1 MIVTYI
7 LLLPI
12 VIYINTVTNEYFVQ
26 LKGLMKINIE
36 EDKNEL
42 ICIRMRIFFMNF
54 MFYPLKI
61 SSLKTNGFQKR
72 KNKQIGLGFKY
83 FYRILSSFRV
93 RQFLLQM
100 DTGNF
105 IMNAKLYPVFYVLNQ
120 RYGGFQINF
129 EGNNQL
135 VLQIQNRPICIIK
148 SIINF

>member
-1 MIVTYI
+1 M
-7 LLLPI
+7 PI
-12 VIYINTVTNEYFVQ
+12 VVYINTVTNEYFVQ
-26 LKGLMKINIE
+26 LKGLLKINIE
-36 EDKNEL
+36 EDKKEL

-72 KNKQIGLGFKY
+72 KRKNKQNGLGFKY
-83 FYRILSSFRV
+83 LYRILSSFRV
-93 RQFLLQM
+93 KQFLLQM

-135 VLQIQNRPICIIK
+135 VLQFQNRPIHIIK
-148 SIINF
+148 SIINI